1 MRKEWREYHS
11 ESGEVWEILVNTADH
26 EHPED
31 LISNSGSHAIMRKYM
46 ETSDYV
52 QVTIIPCARI
62 TDGITK
68 REGKEK
74 YFRLKINL
82 LNGEPW
88 FGISGNFFD
97 KEEVL
102 KLASLFTGLTQKQA
116 ERVWI
121 SKGLGN
127 FNTNRLNL

>member
-11 ESGEVWEILVNTADH
+11 ENGEVWEIFANTSDH

-31 LISNSGSHAIMRKYM
+31 LISNSGNHAIMRKYM

-68 REGKEK
+68 REGKEN

-82 LNGEPW
+82 LNDEPW

-97 KEEVL
+97 KEEIL

-116 ERVWI
+116 ERVWLT
-121 SKGLGN
+121 KKLGN
-127 FNTNRLNL
+127 FNTNRLDL